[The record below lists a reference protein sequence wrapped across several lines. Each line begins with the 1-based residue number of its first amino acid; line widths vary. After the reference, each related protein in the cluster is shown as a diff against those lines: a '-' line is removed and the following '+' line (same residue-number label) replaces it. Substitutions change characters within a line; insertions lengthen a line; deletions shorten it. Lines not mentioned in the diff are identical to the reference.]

1 MLTKLFIT
9 AAAAAALSVP
19 LAGAAWAQPPSDP
32 SSTDKSDLSSTKN
45 GVGAGGMPEKLGN
58 FVATGVTPP
67 AGSGDRIP
75 PGQQFNAAKDL
86 FPGVPTPTAV
96 RDFESFLW
104 STRQLV
110 LPDGTLE
117 TITSNPEDWEGIT
130 PGLALKPLT
139 PGCDHGR
146 SAVPGSVSTR
156 CVG

>member
-86 FPGVPTPTAV
+86 FPGVPHPHC
-96 RDFESFLW
+96 R
-104 STRQLV
+104 
-110 LPDGTLE
+110 
-117 TITSNPEDWEGIT
+117 
-130 PGLALKPLT
+130 
-139 PGCDHGR
+139 
-146 SAVPGSVSTR
+146 
-156 CVG
+156 